1 MKLIVCVCARVHV
14 CVCVCKKVSEKVL
27 GKHLGKNK
35 SCKLII
41 SLIRSTVWWS
51 WLICR
56 ARCKSVESA
65 VGRQLVASRAAA
77 LSTEACSA
85 PFLPTYPPSF
95 STPCQSVLSRFGNA
109 LKCATCFMTS
119 LCDFLFI
126 SPLLSSLLR
135 FVFIKFSTHTHIC
148 TYITHTHTHTNIAHS
163 TH

>member
-1 MKLIVCVCARVHV
+1 MRECTCV

-41 SLIRSTVWWS
+41 SLIRSTVLWS

-65 VGRQLVASRAAA
+65 VGCQSVATRAAA
-77 LSTEACSA
+77 LSTEAHSA
-85 PFLPTYPPSF
+85 PFPPTYPPTSF
-95 STPCQSVLSRFGNA
+95 TPWQSVLSRFGNA

-135 FVFIKFSTHTHIC
+135 FVFIKFSTHTHNC
-148 TYITHTHTHTNIAHS
+148 THITHTVTHTRMAHS